1 MPYLHSQVSNTTSIE
16 AMSTKPEQHLSPAYS
31 MSIPLSV
38 PAGIFI
44 SWQFDF
50 VSIIPHLAIAIA
62 PALVVGL
69 IAYFHTRARNRRIEG

>member
-1 MPYLHSQVSNTTSIE
+1 MQPKVSTPTFIT
-16 AMSTKPEQHLSPAYS
+16 AMITKPEQHLSPAYS

-62 PALVVGL
+62 PALFVSL